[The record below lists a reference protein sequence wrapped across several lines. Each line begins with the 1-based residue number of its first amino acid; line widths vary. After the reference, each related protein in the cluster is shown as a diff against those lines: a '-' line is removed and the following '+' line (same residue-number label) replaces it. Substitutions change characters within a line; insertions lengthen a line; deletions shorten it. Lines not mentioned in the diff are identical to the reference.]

1 MWIGESHKNL
11 SLVDRNMKCM
21 QELQH
26 SKFHVNFV
34 CQHNYECLKPS
45 LSPKILAMSAGIQT
59 IIIIIIIPEKM
70 IRTKM

>member
-26 SKFHVNFV
+26 SRSHVNFV